1 MTAGV
6 RIAMRKLTYAE
17 VQELRRREKKYRRS
31 LRKRGYITRTLV
43 DDSGCFAVVM
53 VEEEATGRRG
63 VLRPDG
69 QVCWL
74 DEVRGP
80 GGLAGAAASGAS
92 LEPPEGSR

>member
-1 MTAGV
+1 MTGGV
-6 RIAMRKLTYAE
+6 RIGVRRLTYAE

-31 LRKRGYITRTLV
+31 LRKRGYTTRTLV

-53 VEEEATGRRG
+53 VEDEANGRRG

-69 QVCWL
+69 EVVWL

-80 GGLAGAAASGAS
+80 GALAGAAASGAS